1 MKINAKAYRSFN
13 DSEPIEIQEID
24 GRTIEIYAMNE
35 SPYLSQYV
43 PRGRFYFW
51 TSDGKG
57 YRLVVERG
65 FYEHVSYFFSDQI
78 NGIWVN
84 FLEDLSKTYSKSN
97 KLYFVSTIGIIA
109 ALMILA
115 AIIIPQHLVWIF
127 VGGMI
132 FSIVANAVYSKK
144 MSKIVHDKNLKA
156 QDEIREALTDEGF
169 ERLLNEQQA
178 YMGQYFKSDEDE
190 DELDSEENLIQHI
203 EQEDGNNEIE
213 VENDKDAE

>member
-13 DSEPIEIQEID
+13 NSEPIEIQEVD
-24 GRTIEIYAMNE
+24 GKTIEIFAMND

-57 YRLVVERG
+57 YRLIVEKG
-65 FYEHVSYFFSDQI
+65 FYEHVKYFFSGQI

-84 FLEDLSKTYSKSN
+84 FLDDLSKTYGKSN
-97 KLYFVSTIGIIA
+97 KLYFASTIGIIA
-109 ALMILA
+109 VLMILA
-115 AIIIPQHLVWIF
+115 AVLIPDQLVWIF

-132 FSIVANAVYSKK
+132 FSIVANAMYSKK

-156 QDEIREALTDEGF
+156 QDEIREALTDKGF
-169 ERLLNEQQA
+169 EKLLDEQQA
-178 YMGQYFKSDEDE
+178 YMKDYFKYDEE
-190 DELDSEENLIQHI
+190 ETVEEEVNEVLELENI
-203 EQEDGNNEIE
+203 EIE
-213 VENDKDAE
+213 VENDKDEE